1 MRVNMQNFGGEREK
15 VETVGEFDI
24 PFENSQVMEVS
35 KDKLFW
41 EILENLS
48 SEKVQQSESWTRNN
62 FKL

>member
-1 MRVNMQNFGGEREK
+1 MQNFGGEREK

-48 SEKVQQSESWTRNN
+48 SEKEMCV
-62 FKL
+62 

>member
-35 KDKLFW
+35 KEKLFW

-48 SEKVQQSESWTRNN
+48 SEKEMCV
-62 FKL
+62 